1 MNDVLKKMSQAEQK
15 QVEQQI
21 NALAK
26 YVSTNF
32 PEGAQFAIVTAGANS
47 KHGCFWGFSD
57 VRTLKN
63 KIEAIRQEPDIQ
75 VRRLADEACLIEIK
89 PDRMLQIL
97 NAANPNL
104 FTAKDIQD
112 AKHMMEEANADF
124 IKYMY
129 TNGKKSAS
137 AYNNTIGIYCTN
149 DVTTI
154 KYKGQSYPAFRVN
167 LETALRHMDQYQY
180 GLVLDNK
187 VITARQAFNMGPAL
201 YEKLTL
207 SPTKTGIFIQVQP
220 LRDIPF
226 YVDVEKKLKQQAK
239 GMI

>member
-57 VRTLKN
+57 VRTLRN
-63 KIEAIRQEPDIQ
+63 KIEAIKQEPSIQ
-75 VRRLADEACLIEIK
+75 VRRLANEACLIEIK

-104 FTAKDIQD
+104 FTAKDCED
-112 AKHMMEEANADF
+112 AKQMMQEAEGDF
-124 IKYMY
+124 IKYML
-129 TNGKKSAS
+129 TNGKKSPDKQ
-137 AYNNTIGIYCTN
+137 NNTIGIYCTN

-154 KYKGQSYPAFRVN
+154 KHKGQSYPAFRVN
-167 LETALRHMDQYQY
+167 LETALRYMDQYQY
-180 GLVLDNK
+180 GIVVDNK
-187 VITARQAFNMGPAL
+187 VITARQVVSMGPSV
-201 YEKLTL
+201 YEKFTL
-207 SPTKTGIFIQVQP
+207 SPTKTGIFVQVKP
-220 LRDIPF
+220 LQNSLF
-226 YVDVEKKLKQQAK
+226 YNNVEKQLKGK
-239 GMI
+239 M